1 MVEINSN
8 FFSFLAA
15 FFSICVLISSYFS
28 NHLKGK
34 ESDNQIQEL
43 RSENIRLA
51 KDNSQLINVK
61 TDELIELS
69 ADLKTSS
76 YQMYRSYL
84 KLNTPELSLISTTIT
99 RDEKALEFV
108 VRNTG
113 KIKFGQIKFLYSN
126 KVRYLHN
133 DKLVKETPSTQ
144 LGSVYL
150 RAKIGEEFA
159 PGDEETISLDF
170 LSGFDSEKT
179 EYDTIEI
186 ATTITIRNPD
196 YSTSNMTNIL
206 IYQPKLRHW
215 KVNNDNF
222 GPTLRFG
229 ILP

>member
-1 MVEINSN
+1 MVEINSQ

-15 FFSICVLISSYFS
+15 FFSICVLVSSYFS

-43 RSENIRLA
+43 RNENIRLA
-51 KDNSQLINVK
+51 KDNGQLINVK

-99 RDEKALEFV
+99 RDEKSLEFV

-113 KIKFGQIKFLYSN
+113 KLKFGQIKFLYSN
-126 KVRYLHN
+126 KIRYLHN
-133 DKLVKETPSTQ
+133 GILVKEVPSPR

-159 PGDEETISLDF
+159 PGDEETIYLEF
-170 LSGFDSEKT
+170 LNEFQGEKT

-186 ATTITIRNPD
+186 ATTITVSNPD
-196 YSTSNMTNIL
+196 YSTSNMTNVL
-206 IYQPKLRHW
+206 TYQPRLRRW
-215 KVNNDNF
+215 QVNNDNF
-222 GPTLRFG
+222 GPTFSFG